1 MDVGDRPCDQSG
13 GLMEV
18 SIWRSTVNVDEQ
30 RHIMEGI
37 YRSRQSQSAGASLQ
51 STKRGPKRGQRV
63 GSSKRAR
70 EQPDVSEPKQPSIGT
85 YFQLRNKTLVLHRS
99 ESCGCK
105 VDSSFEHEFNINLV
119 L

>member
-1 MDVGDRPCDQSG
+1 VHMDVGDSPCDQSEGHDG
-13 GLMEV
+13 GIDLE
-18 SIWRSTVNVDEQ
+18 TVNVDEQ
-30 RHIMEGI
+30 RHILEGI
-37 YRSRQSQSAGASLQ
+37 YRSRQSAGVSLQ
-51 STKRGPKRGQRV
+51 STKRGPKRGPRI

-70 EQPDVSEPKQPSIGT
+70 EQPNVSEPKQPSIGT